1 MGVVPVSSSVD
12 ITEIPNNTNAIWYKD
27 AGIRKTVYFSCIIFV
42 AQITAGFDEV
52 TTGSFQAMAP
62 WQTDMQHPDA
72 SRLGLITS
80 MLFVGGIVGSIVGPY
95 IADTWG
101 RRTVLATGAAS
112 CLTGSILQSASQNV
126 GMFIFSRSLI
136 GLGVVQT
143 LVGGPSLV
151 AELSHPRVR
160 GSVLAFVSVLHQA
173 NDHERLTNI
182 QYNVLWY
189 VGAIL
194 ASWLTFGT
202 GHLQSSWCWRAA
214 SVCQV
219 IPSSFLLIMLWQIPE
234 SPRFLIANGRREEAH
249 DILATYHANGD
260 HNDPLVLFE
269 LREMDAS
276 VEMELGHKK
285 QSLKVLY
292 SGPSARKRMFVVICV
307 AIFVSFS
314 GQNIITYYFVPI
326 LNSVGVRGTNQ
337 Q

>member
-62 WQTDMQHPDA
+62 WQTDMQYPDA

-214 SVCQV
+214 SVC
-219 IPSSFLLIMLWQIPE
+219 
-234 SPRFLIANGRREEAH
+234 
-249 DILATYHANGD
+249 
-260 HNDPLVLFE
+260 
-269 LREMDAS
+269 
-276 VEMELGHKK
+276 
-285 QSLKVLY
+285 
-292 SGPSARKRMFVVICV
+292 
-307 AIFVSFS
+307 
-314 GQNIITYYFVPI
+314 
-326 LNSVGVRGTNQ
+326 
-337 Q
+337 